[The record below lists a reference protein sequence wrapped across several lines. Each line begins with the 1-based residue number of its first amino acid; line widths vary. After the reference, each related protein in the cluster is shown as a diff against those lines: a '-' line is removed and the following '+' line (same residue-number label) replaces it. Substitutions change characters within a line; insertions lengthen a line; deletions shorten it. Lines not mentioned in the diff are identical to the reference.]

1 MGIEYKK
8 STAIFE
14 ENVTVEEAEG
24 LLDWLIKNPKGKINL
39 SACQHIH
46 AANLQVLMAVKP
58 TFSHES
64 KDADLQMWLN
74 VAFNNANVG

>member
-8 STAIFE
+8 STAIFD
-14 ENVTVEEAEG
+14 ENVTVEDAEG

-39 SACQHIH
+39 NACKHIH

-58 TFSHES
+58 AIANES
-64 KDADLQMWLN
+64 KDADLQTWLN
-74 VAFNNANVG
+74 VALSN

>member
-8 STAIFE
+8 STAIFDE
-14 ENVTVEEAEG
+14 TVTVEEAEG

-39 SACQHIH
+39 TACRHIH

-58 TFSHES
+58 TFASES
-64 KDADLQMWLN
+64 KDEDFQTWLN
-74 VAFNNANVG
+74 AAMSH